1 MKNKEE
7 RTKRRTPTKN
17 QEAIKT
23 QVTAT
28 KKKKK
33 NQ

>member
-1 MKNKEE
+1 MKNKEGQ
-7 RTKRRTPTKN
+7 RTPTKN

-28 KKKKK
+28 KKKK